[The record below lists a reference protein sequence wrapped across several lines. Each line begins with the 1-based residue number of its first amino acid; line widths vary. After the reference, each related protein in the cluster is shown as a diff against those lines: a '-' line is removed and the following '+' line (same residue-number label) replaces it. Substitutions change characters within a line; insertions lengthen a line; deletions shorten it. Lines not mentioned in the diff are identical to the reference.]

1 MWFYFVLGGIAMFFL
16 TITII
21 SYQQSKKASIRLEVE
36 EFKKNLRKS
45 QLIDVRTKKE
55 FATGHI
61 NGARN
66 ISVQMITREYQKL
79 RKDQPIY
86 LYCQSGKRSNRT
98 AVLLKAK
105 GFNELYQLKNG
116 LNSWNG
122 PLK

>member
-1 MWFYFVLGGIAMFFL
+1 MWFYYVLGGIAIFFL
-16 TITII
+16 IVTII
-21 SYQQSKKASIRLEVE
+21 TYLQSKNASIRLDAE
-36 EFKKNLRKS
+36 EFKKNMRKT
-45 QLIDVRTKKE
+45 QLIDVRTKRE

-66 ISVQMITREYQKL
+66 ISVQMINREYQKL

-86 LYCQSGKRSNRT
+86 LYCQSGKRSNRA
-98 AVLLKAK
+98 AVILKSK

-116 LNSWNG
+116 LQSWNG